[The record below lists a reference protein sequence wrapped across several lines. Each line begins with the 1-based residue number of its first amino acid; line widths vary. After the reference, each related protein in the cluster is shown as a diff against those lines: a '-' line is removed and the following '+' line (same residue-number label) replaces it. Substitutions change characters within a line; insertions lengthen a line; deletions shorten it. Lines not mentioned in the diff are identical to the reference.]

1 MALDRGKLTN
11 VITLGVGQTVAG
23 VTVASNKKVYVKSI
37 MAHAPYVGLSSGTA
51 QVYLVPNS
59 GGSAGT
65 ASTSNQIFNV
75 DVYAGETVF
84 LEPSYPIVIDA
95 TGDTVQVG
103 TGSTTINF
111 LLTGDKEA

>member
-65 ASTSNQIFNV
+65 ASTSNQIFNL
-75 DVYAGETVF
+75 DLYAGETVF